1 MRVLNMRAVVGRVNP
16 LVPTVVI
23 VSGAIV
29 FAFGLRWIGAGMAV
43 GALLAFAN
51 GIMLSRRVELAADTG
66 DLGRALLVMQVGLLL
81 TATVIGLVTVVLVRF
96 SLAMAVAS
104 AAGFVVTQMAILGAF
119 YFSYARTVG
128 VEKAA

>member
-1 MRVLNMRAVVGRVNP
+1 MRVLNMRAVAGRVNP
-16 LVPTVVI
+16 LVPAGVVL
-23 VSGAIV
+23 V
-29 FAFGLRWIGAGMAV
+29 GLVGFLLGQRWVGGGIAV

-51 GIMLSRRVELAADTG
+51 GVLLSRRVELAADTG

-104 AAGFVVTQMAILGAF
+104 AVGFVLTQMAILGAF
-119 YFSYARTVG
+119 YFSYARTAG
-128 VEKAA
+128 MEKAA